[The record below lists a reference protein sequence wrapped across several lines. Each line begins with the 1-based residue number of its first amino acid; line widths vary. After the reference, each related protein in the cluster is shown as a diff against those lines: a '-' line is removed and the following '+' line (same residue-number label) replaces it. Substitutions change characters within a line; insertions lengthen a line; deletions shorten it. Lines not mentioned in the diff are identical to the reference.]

1 MDPQKLKLGFTLSL
15 SPKLAAGASRWLSLD
30 WSLEITFQTFGELLF
45 LGYRTCISLLYPF
58 VFSDHVE
65 LEYPGYNGGDS
76 DHPCK
81 QTTMA
86 TTFDHGTAPQNHPQA
101 ASQRLAAD

>member
-1 MDPQKLKLGFTLSL
+1 MHFPSV
-15 SPKLAAGASRWLSLD
+15 
-30 WSLEITFQTFGELLF
+30 
-45 LGYRTCISLLYPF
+45 YPF